1 MDSWCTGPA
10 SIITKNVYNAKN
22 QVVTTQEGTVLD
34 FRSDVGPPPNS
45 GGDTRATRVASALTL
60 PARLPQRAPA
70 RPRLPAR
77 GPATASRG
85 DAAVESSQTPHNPPD
100 TCKRA
105 LLSPPRA
112 PPQKCCARRPMR
124 TLPPWPSLVLPARHR
139 LPKAA
144 ICIASRGGAA
154 VEPLHAPQPA
164 PSSSKATSKSAAQK
178 VL

>member
-10 SIITKNVYNAKN
+10 IIITKNVYNAKN

-85 DAAVESSQTPHNPPD
+85 DAAIESSQTPHNPPD

-112 PPQKCCARRPMR
+112 PP
-124 TLPPWPSLVLPARHR
+124 
-139 LPKAA
+139 
-144 ICIASRGGAA
+144 
-154 VEPLHAPQPA
+154 
-164 PSSSKATSKSAAQK
+164 KSAVREDRCERCHCGLPWSSQLATGYQK
-178 VL
+178 LQYA

>member
-10 SIITKNVYNAKN
+10 SIITKNVYKAKN

-34 FRSDVGPPPNS
+34 FRSDVGTPPIR
-45 GGDTRATRVASALTL
+45 TATRRPHVSALTL

-77 GPATASRG
+77 GPATVSRG
-85 DAAVESSQTPHNPPD
+85 NAAVESSQTPHNPPD

-105 LLSPPRA
+105 LLSPPGGA
-112 PPQKCCARRPMR
+112 AQKCCARRPMR
-124 TLPPWPSLVLPARHR
+124 TLPLWPSLVLSARHR
-139 LPKAA
+139 LPEAN
-144 ICIASRGGAA
+144 ICIPSRGGAA

-164 PSSSKATSKSAAQK
+164 PSSSKATRKSAAQK